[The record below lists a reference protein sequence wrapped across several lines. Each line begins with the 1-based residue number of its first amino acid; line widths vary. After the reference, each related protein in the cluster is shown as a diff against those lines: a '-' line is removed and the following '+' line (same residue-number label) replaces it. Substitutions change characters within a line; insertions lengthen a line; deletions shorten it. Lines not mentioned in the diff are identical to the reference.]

1 MPIFSIQK
9 VNNICHISTIGAQI
23 LDCKIAGQNIFY
35 KSHNHRRSGVP
46 ILFPFAGLLNEGK
59 FENHDFAQHGFAR
72 DLEWKLVE
80 HEPNYAVLKLDYKD
94 LTHEM
99 QAQYPYKFE
108 LFVKYELK
116 DKALVMK
123 VKVISCEG
131 DIKIAPG
138 IHPYFP
144 VYKIRTRLENR
155 IEVRRARSIQYDY
168 KNFRL
173 GINEDNVLKITDS
186 QATKIVHWSD
196 NPDYTC
202 WEPWTRDFDGI
213 NQDPIIIPEH
223 KAWKWQIRFKVA
235 GV

>member
-1 MPIFSIQK
+1 MPIISIQK
-9 VNNICHISTIGAQI
+9 VNNICHISTLGAQI
-23 LDCKIAGQNIFY
+23 LDCKIIGQNIFY

-46 ILFPFAGLLNEGK
+46 ILFPFAGALNGDK
-59 FENHDFAQHGFAR
+59 FEGRDFGQHGFAR
-72 DLEWKLVE
+72 DLEWKLIE
-80 HEPNYAVLKLDYKD
+80 HTPSCTVLKLDYKD
-94 LTHEM
+94 LTTEM

-108 LFVKYELK
+108 MFVKYELK

-123 VKVISCEG
+123 VKVISCESQ
-131 DIKIAPG
+131 IKIAPG

-144 VYKIRTRLENR
+144 AYKIRTRLESR
-155 IEVRRARSIQYDY
+155 TEVASAKSISYNY

-173 GINEDNVLKITDS
+173 GINDENVLKITDS

-196 NPDYTC
+196 NSQYTC

-213 NQDPIIIPEH
+213 NNDPIIIDEH

-235 GV
+235 IL